1 MNKIKYN
8 EKEEA
13 YEIVYKIWEKDMT
26 VRFYVEE
33 QEDIMEN
40 ISEIAAK
47 LDRLNRSKSTVVRL
61 VADDGYY
68 EGAAETLEDFI
79 MLVKVYVDIDE
90 DEVVLCFTV
99 NSTDGYMKS
108 PLSMEL
114 FDNEFEILGWDD
126 FT

>member
-40 ISEIAAK
+40 ISDIAAK
-47 LDRLNRSKSTVVRL
+47 LDRLNRSKSS
-61 VADDGYY
+61 VAQIIADEGYY
-68 EGAAETLEDFI
+68 EGAAETLEKGM
-79 MLVKVYVDIDE
+79 MLVKAYVDID
-90 DEVVLCFTV
+90 DDGVVLCFSV
-99 NSTDGYMKS
+99 NSNDGYLRN
-108 PLSMEL
+108 PLSLEL
-114 FDNEFEILGWDD
+114 YDNEFEVLGWDNY
-126 FT
+126 

>member
-40 ISEIAAK
+40 ISESAAK

-79 MLVKVYVDIDE
+79 MLVKAYVDIDE
-90 DEVVLCFTV
+90 DEIVLCFTV